1 MAANSSL
8 NLVSLDFENVKS
20 SLKDYLK
27 SQSVFRDYD
36 FDGSNMNVLLDVLS
50 YNTFMNAF
58 YLNMAA
64 SEGFLDSAQLRSSII
79 SHAKELNYTPRSAR
93 SSKGVVNVT
102 FTVTSGNTNAFEIPK
117 GTQFSGTNANGGFT
131 FVTSEAHTLT
141 SASNIFTMNN
151 LSIYEGSYINE
162 TFTVDNS
169 IESQK
174 FILSNPDVDTTSIS
188 VTLIED
194 DGATLTDFSQA
205 PNLYGLNANSN
216 IYFIQST
223 LDGYYEIVFGDGTFG
238 RVPKN
243 NASILV
249 TYRVS
254 NGDAAN
260 QIQTFAIDRDL
271 GTFNNVSVNASV
283 STVAAAADGATVET
297 IESIRYRAPR
307 HYQTQDRAI
316 TTNDY
321 ANMIY
326 ENYPEVKAVNVYG
339 GETVFG
345 SVEYGKVFISPV
357 SYSGATITNSLKTDI
372 INYLSNKNSVGI
384 TPIIVDPNFIYIV
397 PTITAYVDF
406 NKTTMSPADI
416 KALLLNSVSA
426 YNTKYLE
433 NFNTAFRY
441 SKFVAALND
450 ADISIASIQVYNA
463 IKKIE
468 TPPLNAKTTINF
480 DFHQAISPGTI
491 SSGNFLLSDG
501 LTYSLTDFNPTNVTF
516 TQEIF
521 GNTIQV
527 KNSSNVIYLKLNDPT
542 KQTYVPVGTVD
553 YTNGRI
559 AISSITIA
567 DFLGSTGIALSTEA
581 VSDDIYGLKND
592 LIEIDINNISI
603 QVESA

>member
-8 NLVSLDFENVKS
+8 SLVSLDFDNVKS
-20 SLKDYLK
+20 SLKQYLK

-64 SEGFLDSAQLRSSII
+64 SEGFLDSAQLRSSVI

-93 SSKGVVNVT
+93 SSEGVVNVT
-102 FTVTSGNTNAFEIPK
+102 FTVVSGNTNAFEIPK
-117 GTQFSGTNANGGFT
+117 GTQFSGTNSNGGFT
-131 FVTSEAHTLT
+131 FVTSESHTLT
-141 SASNIFTMNN
+141 SASNIFVMND

-205 PNLYGLNANSN
+205 LNLYGLNANSN
-216 IYFIQST
+216 VYFVQST

-238 RVPKN
+238 RLPKN

-249 TYRVS
+249 TYRVT

-260 QIQTFAIDRDL
+260 QIQTFTIDRDL
-271 GTFNNVSVNASV
+271 GTFNSVSVNSLVTTV
-283 STVAAAADGATVET
+283 SPSSDGATVET

-326 ENYPEVKAVNVYG
+326 ENYPEIKAVNVYG

-357 SYSGATITNSLKTDI
+357 SYSGATITNSLKTNI

-384 TPIIVDPNFIYIV
+384 TPVIVDPNFIYIV

-406 NKTTMSPADI
+406 NKTTMSPADV
-416 KALLLNSVSA
+416 KSLLLTSVSTF
-426 YNTKYLE
+426 NSTYLQD
-433 NFNTAFRY
+433 FNTAFRY
-441 SKFVAALND
+441 SKFVSELND
-450 ADISIASIQVYNA
+450 ADISIASIQVQNLV
-463 IKKIE
+463 KKVE
-468 TPPLNAKTTINF
+468 TPALNVKSTINF
-480 DFHQAISPGTI
+480 DFHQEISPGTI

-501 LTYSLTDFNPTNVTF
+501 LTYSLTDFNPNNVTF
-516 TQEIF
+516 TQQIV
-521 GNTIQV
+521 GNGIQV
-527 KNSSNVIYLKLNDPT
+527 TNSSNVIYLKLNDPT
-542 KQTYVPVGTVD
+542 KQTYVPAGTVD
-553 YTNGRI
+553 YTNGKI
-559 AISSITIA
+559 AISSVTIA
-567 DFLGSTGIALSTEA
+567 DFLGSPGIALSAETL
-581 VSDDIYGLKND
+581 SDDIYGLKND

-603 QVESA
+603 QVVSA

>member
-64 SEGFLDSAQLRSSII
+64 SEGFLDSAQLRSSVI

-93 SSKGVVNVT
+93 SSEGVVNVT
-102 FTVTSGNTNAFEIPK
+102 FTVVSGNTNAFEIPK

-131 FVTSEAHTLT
+131 FVTSESHTLT
-141 SASNIFTMNN
+141 SASNIFVMND

-271 GTFNNVSVNASV
+271 GTFNNVSVNALV
-283 STVAAAADGATVET
+283 STVAASADGATVET

-406 NKTTMSPADI
+406 NKTTMSPADV

-468 TPPLNAKTTINF
+468 TPPLNTKTTINF

-516 TQEIF
+516 TQEIL

>member
-64 SEGFLDSAQLRSSII
+64 SEGFLDSAQLRSSVI

-93 SSKGVVNVT
+93 SSEGVVNVT

-169 IESQK
+169 IENQK

-271 GTFNNVSVNASV
+271 GTFNNVSVNALV
-283 STVAAAADGATVET
+283 STVAASADGATVET

-581 VSDDIYGLKND
+581 ISDDIYGLKND

>member
-8 NLVSLDFENVKS
+8 SLVSLDFDNVKS
-20 SLKDYLK
+20 SLKQYLK

-64 SEGFLDSAQLRSSII
+64 SEGFLDSAQLRSSVI

-93 SSKGVVNVT
+93 SSEGVVNVT
-102 FTVTSGNTNAFEIPK
+102 FTVVSGNTNAFEIPK
-117 GTQFSGTNANGGFT
+117 GTQFSGTNSNGGFT
-131 FVTSEAHTLT
+131 FVTSESHTLT
-141 SASNIFTMNN
+141 SASNIFVMND

-205 PNLYGLNANSN
+205 LNLYGLNANSN
-216 IYFIQST
+216 VYFVQST

-238 RVPKN
+238 RLPKN

-249 TYRVS
+249 TYRVT

-260 QIQTFAIDRDL
+260 QIQTFTIDRDL
-271 GTFNNVSVNASV
+271 GTFNSVSVNALVATV
-283 STVAAAADGATVET
+283 SPSSDGATVET

-326 ENYPEVKAVNVYG
+326 ENYPEIKAVNVYG

-357 SYSGATITNSLKTDI
+357 SYSGATITNSLKTNI

-384 TPIIVDPNFIYIV
+384 TPVIVDPNFIYIV

-406 NKTTMSPADI
+406 NKTTMSPADV
-416 KALLLNSVSA
+416 KSLLLTSVSTF
-426 YNTKYLE
+426 NSTYLQD
-433 NFNTAFRY
+433 FNTAFRY
-441 SKFVAALND
+441 SKFVSELND
-450 ADISIASIQVYNA
+450 ADISIASIQVQNLV
-463 IKKIE
+463 KKVE
-468 TPPLNAKTTINF
+468 TPALNVKSTINF
-480 DFHQAISPGTI
+480 DFHQEISPGTI

-501 LTYSLTDFNPTNVTF
+501 LTYSLTDFNPNNVTF
-516 TQEIF
+516 TQQIV
-521 GNTIQV
+521 GNGIQV
-527 KNSSNVIYLKLNDPT
+527 TNSSNVIYLKLNDPT
-542 KQTYVPVGTVD
+542 KQTYVPAGTVD
-553 YTNGRI
+553 YTNGKI
-559 AISSITIA
+559 AISSVTIA
-567 DFLGSTGIALSTEA
+567 DFLGSPGIALSAETL
-581 VSDDIYGLKND
+581 SDDIYGLKND

-603 QVESA
+603 QVVSA

>member
-8 NLVSLDFENVKS
+8 SLVSLDFENVKN

-64 SEGFLDSAQLRSSII
+64 SEGFLDSAQLRSSVI

-93 SSKGVVNVT
+93 SSEAVVNIT
-102 FTVTSGNTNAFEIPK
+102 FTVTSGTASSFEIPK

-131 FVTSEAHTLT
+131 FVTGDTHTLT
-141 SASNIFTMNN
+141 SASNIFTMND

-174 FILSNPDVDTTSIS
+174 FILSNPDVDTTSIA

-194 DGATLTDFSQA
+194 DGATLTDFAQA
-205 PNLYGLNANSN
+205 PNLYGLNSTSAV
-216 IYFIQST
+216 YFVQST

-249 TYRVS
+249 TYRVT

-260 QIQTFAIDRDL
+260 QIQTFTIDRDL
-271 GTFNNVSVNASV
+271 GTFNNVSVNATVTTV
-283 STVAAAADGATVET
+283 SPSFDGATVET
-297 IESIRYRAPR
+297 IESIRFRAPR

-339 GETVFG
+339 GETLYG

-384 TPIIVDPNFIYIV
+384 TPVIVDPNFIYVV
-397 PTITAYVDF
+397 PTLTAYVNF
-406 NKTTMSPADI
+406 NKTTMSPADV
-416 KALLLNSVSA
+416 KALLLNAVSTF
-426 YNTKYLE
+426 NSTYLQ
-433 NFNTAFRY
+433 NFNIAFRY
-441 SKFVAALND
+441 SKFVSELSA
-450 ADISIASIQVYNA
+450 ADISIESIQVYNA

-468 TPPLNAKTTINF
+468 APELNTNTSINF
-480 DFHQAISPGTI
+480 NFHQEVAPGTI
-491 SSGNFLLSDG
+491 NSSSFLNSDG
-501 LTYSLTDFNPTNVTF
+501 LTYSFTDYNPNNATF
-516 TQEIF
+516 TQEVD
-521 GNTIQV
+521 GNTLHV
-527 KNSSNVIYLKLNDPT
+527 RNSSNVIYMKLNDPT
-542 KQTYVPVGTVD
+542 KQTYMPVGTID
-553 YTNGRI
+553 YASGKI

-567 DFLGSTGIALSTEA
+567 DFLGSAGITMLAET
-581 VSDDIYGLKND
+581 VSNDIYAYKND
-592 LIEIDINNISI
+592 LIEIDIDNISI
-603 QVESA
+603 SVVSA